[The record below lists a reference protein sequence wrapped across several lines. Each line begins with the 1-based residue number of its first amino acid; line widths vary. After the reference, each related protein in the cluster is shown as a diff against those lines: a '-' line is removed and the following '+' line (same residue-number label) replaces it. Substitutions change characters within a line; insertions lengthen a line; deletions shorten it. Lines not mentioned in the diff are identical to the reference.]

1 MGQYG
6 LATGT
11 LRSLRE
17 VCETDWA
24 KERGA
29 VVEVSDRGGG
39 TLRLPNTPWRF
50 ASGDVGLRGEPRYR
64 GEDNRAVLAELL
76 GLDDAELD
84 RLEADGVMSEQVA
97 APMTLR
103 FPVTPMKAA
112 IGTLPRRRREL
123 GVRDQVGRLSHARVR
138 RRRCTRSAEQQPARR
153 HARSIP
159 ELGELAAFGQCVV
172 GDHRRRARRARRA
185 TAGRASS

>member
-17 VCETDWA
+17 VCDTDWA
-24 KERGA
+24 SERGV

-39 TLRLPNTPWRF
+39 TLRLPNAPWRF

-64 GEDNRAVLAELL
+64 GEDNRAVLGELL

-84 RLEADGVMSEQVA
+84 RLEAEGVLSS
-97 APMTLR
+97 R
-103 FPVTPMKAA
+103 
-112 IGTLPRRRREL
+112 LPRR
-123 GVRDQVGRLSHARVR
+123 
-138 RRRCTRSAEQQPARR
+138 
-153 HARSIP
+153 
-159 ELGELAAFGQCVV
+159 
-172 GDHRRRARRARRA
+172 
-185 TAGRASS
+185 